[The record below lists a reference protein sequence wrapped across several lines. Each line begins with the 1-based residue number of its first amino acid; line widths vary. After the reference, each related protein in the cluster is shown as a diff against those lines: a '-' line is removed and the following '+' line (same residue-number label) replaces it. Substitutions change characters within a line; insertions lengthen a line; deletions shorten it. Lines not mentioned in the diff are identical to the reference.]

1 MKLNFLLRI
10 IDLLLAL
17 AVLPICSVLCFILC
31 LTTICVDGVNPIFVQ
46 VRVGRFKRPFKVF
59 KLRTLCRATVEMPS
73 HQLSSC
79 MLLKVGKFYRR
90 YKLDELPQ
98 ILNVILGQMS
108 FVGPR
113 PCLPTQTELIKLRE
127 KAHIFEVRPGIT
139 GLSQVRGIDM
149 SEPNELTLTDFKA
162 VQNMNLTIYLEL
174 LLATLFRRKIRVNK

>member
-10 IDLLLAL
+10 IDLLLAI
-17 AVLPICSVLCFILC
+17 AVLPICLVLCFILC
-31 LTTICVDGVNPIFVQ
+31 LTTIFVDGVNPIFVQ

-59 KLRTLCRATVEMPS
+59 KMRTLCCSTVEMPS

-98 ILNVILGQMS
+98 ILNVIFGEMS

-113 PCLPTQTELIKLRE
+113 PCLPTQQELIKLRE
-127 KAHIFEVRPGIT
+127 KAHIFDVRPGIT
-139 GLSQVRGIDM
+139 GLSQVSGIDM
-149 SEPNELTLTDFKA
+149 SEPKELTMMDCKA
-162 VQNMNLTIYLEL
+162 VQNMNLIMYFEL
-174 LLATLFRRKIRVNK
+174 LVATLFRR

>member
-1 MKLNFLLRI
+1 MKLNFVLRI

-17 AVLPICSVLCFILC
+17 VALPICLVLCFILC
-31 LTTICVDGVNPIFVQ
+31 LTTIFVDGVNPIFVQ

-59 KLRTLCRATVEMPS
+59 KLRTLCRSTVEMPS
-73 HQLSSC
+73 HQLSSR

-98 ILNVILGQMS
+98 ILNVILGEMS

-113 PCLPTQTELIKLRE
+113 PCLPTQHELIKLRE
-127 KAHIFEVRPGIT
+127 KAHLFDVRPGIT

-149 SEPNELTLTDFKA
+149 SEPTELTMTDCKS
-162 VQNMNLTIYLEL
+162 VQNMNLIIYFEL
-174 LLATLFRRKIRVNK
+174 LVATLFRRKIRVKK

>member
-59 KLRTLCRATVEMPS
+59 KLRTLCRSTVEMPS

-127 KAHIFEVRPGIT
+127 KAYIFEVRPGIT
-139 GLSQVRGIDM
+139 GLSQVCGIDM

-174 LLATLFRRKIRVNK
+174 LLVTLFRRKIRVNK